1 TVGQRAGEGLA
12 AVIAAS
18 GIEPL
23 DSAGDIGE
31 GSTSGR
37 GGVELSLV
45 TDDEMLIRADGCRR
59 RQHNEV
65 ELAVA
70 IAERVVG
77 ALAERSLAR
86 DRSAVSSKDLSAYDR
101 WRLNAHAAAG
111 SLALRELRQQ
121 VAERH
126 IPGVAAAGV
135 LDVET
140 ESAWLTYSHRRR
152 A

>member
-18 GIEPL
+18 GIEPV
-23 DSAGDIGE
+23 DRAGDIGK

-45 TDDEMLIRADGCRR
+45 TDDEMLIRADGCRGG
-59 RQHNEV
+59 QHNEV

-77 ALAERSLAR
+77 ALAERSLAG
-86 DRSAVSSKDLSAYDR
+86 DRSSVSKDLSADDR
-101 WRLNAHAAAG
+101 RRLIAHAAAG
-111 SLALRELRQQ
+111 
-121 VAERH
+121 
-126 IPGVAAAGV
+126 
-135 LDVET
+135 
-140 ESAWLTYSHRRR
+140 
-152 A
+152 